1 MAVEETAREAGSG
14 VRPSTGVLPLR
25 GRDAEVAELTGWL
38 ARLRAGQGGVLLV
51 EGAPGAGKSRL
62 VREALAI
69 AEDLPVRVLAGAG
82 ERERRNVPFGA
93 LLRALASDG
102 SPAADAGALRT
113 LSESAEQRYWLF
125 RALRDQVE
133 QAARER
139 PLLVVL
145 DDLQWCDAGTL
156 LALRTLPARLSAH
169 PVRWLVTVRTGS
181 PGTDV
186 RATVARLADLGARTM
201 RLGPLP
207 ADAVARIA
215 GDLLGAEPGA
225 DVLALVRRAEGRPLL
240 VTEIVRGL
248 TGEGAVTRTDGTAH
262 LTGRHS
268 PVHSYGSARRM
279 LGHLSPVAR
288 DVLRLASVLGR
299 DLDAGRLAD
308 LGGYGVAEVVAALQE
323 AVDADLVRPSD
334 PLAFRHDLVREAV
347 RGTVHAARRRA
358 LRKRAAELSLA
369 QGMPIGQVALA
380 MAETAEP
387 GDADTAALLRRAL
400 AELAETAP
408 EAAAP
413 IARQAV
419 ALAPGGSPERAA
431 AVAEAVPLLA
441 RVGRGGEG
449 RRLAD
454 SVLDGPLPAAVEGQI
469 LLAAALS
476 ALQGSFTEAL
486 RYSGAGVRLD
496 GLPGGMR
503 AQLMAV
509 QCVSTVLSGD
519 MAAAE
524 RLLAPAT
531 EAAEQTGDGTA
542 LALVRTAD
550 SVTRARRLDFA
561 AAERLAAAAVA
572 ATPGPAALV
581 GPAVWRASLH
591 GMTGRVDEGLRE
603 AADGIAAARR
613 PGRVQGLTLWLATH
627 ARLLLAAGRLAEARA
642 EAEAAL
648 AMAEES
654 GAGEAISFDALCV
667 VGRVG
672 ALTGESAAAN
682 PTAAAFASAH
692 PSARAGRMVGAG
704 EADGLRRPGA
714 WPADDPRFVRMALG
728 AGRSDHAAA
737 VVAEAERRAALNP
750 GVPFFAAVAA
760 HARGLLD
767 DDAAPVLRAVGILR
781 GCPYPLALASALED
795 AGRLLLNADRDAA
808 VAHLTEAGDG
818 YARTGAESEA
828 ARVRRR
834 LGDAGRP
841 QRRPKPRRAARG
853 WHALTPAERR
863 VAALVAEGATNR
875 EAAARLFL
883 SPATVGTHVMHVFQ
897 KLGVNSRVQLARLY
911 LEHEETAG

>member
-1 MAVEETAREAGSG
+1 MAVEEMARGARGD
-14 VRPSTGVLPLR
+14 VLPLR
-25 GRDAEVAELTGWL
+25 GRDAEIAELTGWL
-38 ARLRAGQGGVLLV
+38 ARLRVGQGGVLLV
-51 EGAPGAGKSRL
+51 EAAPGAGKSRL
-62 VREALAI
+62 VREARAI
-69 AEDLPVRVLAGAG
+69 AENLPVRVLAGAG
-82 ERERRNVPFGA
+82 EREERGVPFGA
-93 LLRALASDG
+93 LLRALPSDG
-102 SPAADAGALRT
+102 PAVGADVFRT
-113 LSESAEQRYWLF
+113 LSESAEQRFWLF
-125 RALRDQVE
+125 RALRDQLE
-133 QAARER
+133 QMARER
-139 PLLVVL
+139 PLLVVV

-207 ADAVARIA
+207 ADAAARLA

-248 TGEGAVTRTDGTAH
+248 SGEGAVARTGGTAH
-262 LTGRHS
+262 LAGRHS
-268 PVHSYGSARRM
+268 PVHSYGSARRL
-279 LGHLSPVAR
+279 LGHLSPAAR
-288 DVLRLASVLGR
+288 EVLRLASVLGR
-299 DLDAGRLAD
+299 DLDAGRLAA

-323 AVDADLVRPSD
+323 AVDADLVRSSD
-334 PLAFRHDLVREAV
+334 PLGFRHDLVREAI
-347 RGTVHAARRRA
+347 RGTVPAARRRE
-358 LRKRAAELSLA
+358 LRRRAADLSLA
-369 QGMPIGQVALA
+369 RGAPIGQVALA

-400 AELAETAP
+400 DELAEAAP
-408 EAAAP
+408 DAAAP

-419 ALAPGGSPERAA
+419 ALAPAGSPERAA

-454 SVLDGPLPAAVEGQI
+454 SVLDGPLPAAVEGRI
-469 LLAAALS
+469 RLDAGLS
-476 ALQGSFTEAL
+476 ALQGSFAEAL
-486 RYSGAGVRLD
+486 RFSGPGARLD
-496 GLPGGMR
+496 GLPDGMR

-509 QCVSTVLSGD
+509 QCASTLLTGD
-519 MAAAE
+519 IAAADQ
-524 RLLAPAT
+524 LLAPAT
-531 EAAEQTGDGTA
+531 EAAARAGDGAA
-542 LALVRTAD
+542 LALLHTTD
-550 SVTRARRLDFA
+550 SVARARRLDFA

-572 ATPGPAALV
+572 AAPDPAAV
-581 GPAVWRASLH
+581 FGPAVWRASLH
-591 GMTGRVDEGLRE
+591 GMTGRVEEGLRE
-603 AADGIAAARR
+603 AADGTAAARR
-613 PGRVQGLTLWLATH
+613 PGRAQGLPLWLATH
-627 ARLLLAAGRLAEARA
+627 ARLLLAAGLLAEARA

-648 AMAEES
+648 ALAEES
-654 GAGEAISFDALCV
+654 GAGEAICFDALCV
-667 VGRVG
+667 VGRVA
-672 ALTGESAAAN
+672 ALTGESAAAK
-682 PTAAAFASAH
+682 PSAASPGDAAFASSH
-692 PSARAGRMVGAG
+692 PSARAGRMLGAG

-714 WPADDPRFVRMALG
+714 WPADDPRFVRMALS
-728 AGRSDHAAA
+728 AGRSGHAAA

-767 DDAAPVLRAVGILR
+767 DDAAPLRRAIGILR

-795 AGRLLLNADRDAA
+795 AGRLLLDADRDAA
-808 VAHLTEAGDG
+808 VAHLTEAEDG
-818 YARTGAESEA
+818 YARTGAASEA
-828 ARVRRR
+828 ARIRRR
-834 LGDAGRP
+834 LGAAGQR
-841 QRRPKPRRAARG
+841 QRRRPKPRREARG

-863 VAALVAEGATNR
+863 VTALVAEGATNR